1 MIVQVTAKTPPT
13 ARELLLEA
21 ARYLFW
27 EKGYTATGVA
37 ELLERAGVNS
47 GSFYHVF
54 PSKEALLLA
63 VLDSYLEGLEPAIL
77 RPAFARARDP
87 IARIFAILEGYRQ
100 KLLSTDCQYGCP
112 IGRLALEI
120 EAENL
125 PVHSRIAAN
134 FAAWT
139 TAIRGC
145 LEEARDRFPPKCD
158 LDGLATFILT
168 TMEGGV
174 MQSRSHRRIEPFDQ
188 SVAQLRNYFAC
199 LLRNRAK
206 RGHGRAA
213 IITRVP
219 IPLGGADTRPFARV
233 PALSNKKRRPP
244 K

>member
-1 MIVQVTAKTPPT
+1 MIIQVSVDTPPT

-27 EKGYTATGVA
+27 EKGYAATSVA
-37 ELLERAGVNS
+37 ELLQRAQVNS

-77 RPAFARARDP
+77 RPAFAREGDP
-87 IARIFAILEGYRQ
+87 IERIFAILEGYRE
-100 KLLSTDCQYGCP
+100 KLVSTGCHYGCP
-112 IGRLALEI
+112 IGRLALEV

-125 PVHSRIAAN
+125 PVHTRLAAN

-139 TAIRGC
+139 AAVRGC
-145 LEEARDRFPPKCD
+145 LEAARAHLPPRCD
-158 LDGLATFILT
+158 LDALATFVLT

-174 MQSRSHRRIEPFDQ
+174 MQARSYRSMEPFDQ

-199 LLRNRAK
+199 MTTRKNR
-206 RGHGRAA
+206 R
-213 IITRVP
+213 TR
-219 IPLGGADTRPFARV
+219 
-233 PALSNKKRRPP
+233 
-244 K
+244 